1 MEGHKIDLFGGY
13 HRYMT
18 LKRIYLVWCLWFIM
32 GKKSTVN
39 FVLKVFMSLKRIIEE
54 VFDFICNSIVH
65 RRK

>member
-1 MEGHKIDLFGGY
+1 MESHKIDLFGGY

-32 GKKSTVN
+32 EKKSTVN